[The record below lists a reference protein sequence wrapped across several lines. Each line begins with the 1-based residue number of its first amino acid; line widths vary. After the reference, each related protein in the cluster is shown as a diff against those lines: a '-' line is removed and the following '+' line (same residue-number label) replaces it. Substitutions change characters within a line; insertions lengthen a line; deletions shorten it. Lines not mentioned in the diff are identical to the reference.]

1 MKESVAAKL
10 PTIQPSLCR
19 KKNKLADFQEMSV
32 DIYLQQFSVQIRVLN
47 VNFQILIYVQKDK

>member
-19 KKNKLADFQEMSV
+19 KKTLLADFQEMSV
-32 DIYLQQFSVQIRVLN
+32 EIYSSKGFSISMR
-47 VNFQILIYVQKDK
+47 